1 MKCKIYQKKRDYI
14 KPSSFQT
21 DIKTKDPK
29 SLKVEVSSFLYN
41 DFKPDADEYEQ
52 EEITVKKSEVK
63 YKIKDNKGKFKIT
76 LVSANVEFDIDDKDQ
91 KERFLDKDWET
102 ETMLPT
108 LKIVGK
114 GKKEEYINFQGGDFF
129 GLELVY

>member
-1 MKCKIYQKKRDYI
+1 MKSKIYQKKDNN
-14 KPSSFQT
+14 KPSSFET

-29 SLKVEVSSFLYN
+29 SLKVEVSSFVYN
-41 DFKPDADEYEQ
+41 DFNPDTDEYEQ
-52 EEITVKKSEVK
+52 QEITVKKSEVK

-76 LVSANVEFDIDDKDQ
+76 LVSANVEFDIDDDDQ
-91 KERFLDKDWET
+91 KERFLDKDWEM